1 MTNNISF
8 IVHSW
13 MLTSLE
19 LKGNELI
26 AYAIIYKYSDIKG
39 QKFVVSIRKLAEIM
53 NVSKNTVQTVLD
65 SLIEKGFIIK
75 CASLD
80 NVMGSNA
87 YKVDLDL
94 IESFVGCENGTIP
107 KNGTHQKSQEKQGS
121 TGISNQSGGS
131 ETGTLENK
139 KINNINNINNIN
151 KLANKNTRKQGGLL
165 RGGST
170 STSKYSTMLSQLLAF
185 CRTNFYTRTE
195 QQDYVFKALKQYLD
209 YRIKFKLEPE
219 QWQAILDSIKNFD
232 AENIARRVQT
242 ALAGGYKI
250 LVPSWEVNKPQR
262 RVDNITPQKDDD
274 NDHHDVEGVYF

>member
-13 MLTSLE
+13 MLTSLK

-53 NVSKNTVQTVLD
+53 NVSKNTAQAVLD
-65 SLIEKGFIIK
+65 SLIKKGFIHSVDTDFI
-75 CASLD
+75 
-80 NVMGSNA
+80 VTA
-87 YKVDLDL
+87 YRVDLDL
-94 IESFVGCENGTIP
+94 IENFSVSETGTVP
-107 KNGTHQKSQEKQGS
+107 KTGTPQKSQEKQGS
-121 TGISNQSGGS
+121 TGISNQESVPK
-131 ETGTLENK
+131 TGTLENK

-170 STSKYSTMLSQLLAF
+170 STSKYSTMLGQLSVF
-185 CRTNFYTRTE
+185 CKAKFHTRLE
-195 QQDYVFKALKQYLD
+195 QYDYVFKALKQYLD

-219 QWQAILDSIKNFD
+219 QWQAILNSIKDFS
-232 AENIARRVQT
+232 AEDIARRVQT

>member
-39 QKFVVSIRKLAEIM
+39 QKFIVSIRKLAEIM
-53 NVSKNTVQTVLD
+53 NVSKNTAQAVLD
-65 SLIEKGFIIK
+65 SLIKKGFIHSVDTDFI
-75 CASLD
+75 
-80 NVMGSNA
+80 VTA
-87 YKVDLDL
+87 YRVDLDL
-94 IESFVGCENGTIP
+94 IESFSVSETGTVP
-107 KNGTHQKSQEKQGS
+107 KTGTPQKSQEKQGS
-121 TGISNQSGGS
+121 TGISNQESVPK
-131 ETGTLENK
+131 TGTLENK
-139 KINNINNINNIN
+139 KINNINNIN

>member
-53 NVSKNTVQTVLD
+53 NVSKNTAQAVLD
-65 SLIEKGFIIK
+65 SLIKKGFIHSVDTDFI
-75 CASLD
+75 
-80 NVMGSNA
+80 VTA
-87 YKVDLDL
+87 YRVDLDL
-94 IESFVGCENGTIP
+94 IENFSVSETGTVP
-107 KNGTHQKSQEKQGS
+107 KTGTPQKSQEKQGS
-121 TGISNQSGGS
+121 TGISNQESVPK
-131 ETGTLENK
+131 TGTLENK
-139 KINNINNINNIN
+139 KINNINNIN

-170 STSKYSTMLSQLLAF
+170 STSKYSTMLGQLSVF
-185 CRTNFYTRTE
+185 CKAKFHTRLE
-195 QQDYVFKALKQYLD
+195 QYDYVFKALKQYLD

-219 QWQAILDSIKNFD
+219 QWQAILDSIKDFS
-232 AENIARRVQT
+232 AEDIARRVQT

>member
-53 NVSKNTVQTVLD
+53 NVSKNTAQTVLD

-139 KINNINNINNIN
+139 KINNINNIN

-219 QWQAILDSIKNFD
+219 QWQAILDSIKDFS
-232 AENIARRVQT
+232 AEDIARRVQT

>member
-13 MLTSLE
+13 MLTSLG

-53 NVSKNTVQTVLD
+53 NVSKNTAQAVLD
-65 SLIEKGFIIK
+65 SLIKKGFIHSVDTDFI
-75 CASLD
+75 
-80 NVMGSNA
+80 VTA
-87 YKVDLDL
+87 YRVDLDL
-94 IESFVGCENGTIP
+94 IENFSVSETGTVP
-107 KNGTHQKSQEKQGS
+107 KTGTPQKSQEKQGS
-121 TGISNQSGGS
+121 TGISNQESVPK
-131 ETGTLENK
+131 TGTLENK

-170 STSKYSTMLSQLLAF
+170 STSKYSTMLGQLSVF
-185 CRTNFYTRTE
+185 CKAKFHTRLE
-195 QQDYVFKALKQYLD
+195 QYDYVFKALKQYLD

-219 QWQAILDSIKNFD
+219 QWQAILDSIKDFS
-232 AENIARRVQT
+232 AEDIARRVQT

>member
-26 AYAIIYKYSDIKG
+26 AYAIIYKYSDTKG

-53 NVSKNTVQTVLD
+53 NVSKNTAQAVLD

-107 KNGTHQKSQEKQGS
+107 KNGTQQKSQEKQGS
-121 TGISNQSGGS
+121 KAKIKSEPVPKNGS
-131 ETGTLENK
+131 LENK
-139 KINNINNINNIN
+139 KINNINNIN

-170 STSKYSTMLSQLLAF
+170 STSKYSTMLGQLLAF
-185 CRTNFYTRTE
+185 CRTNFYTRKE
-195 QQDYVFKALKQYLD
+195 QQEYVFKALKQYLD
-209 YRIKFKLEPE
+209 YRIKFKFEPE
-219 QWQAILDSIKNFD
+219 QWQAILDSIKDFD
-232 AENIARRVQT
+232 AEDIARRVQT

-250 LVPSWEVNKPQR
+250 LVPSWRVNKPQR
-262 RVDNITPQKDDD
+262 RVDNITPQKDDN

>member
-13 MLTSLE
+13 MLTSLK

-53 NVSKNTVQTVLD
+53 NVSKNTAQAVLD
-65 SLIEKGFIIK
+65 SLIKKGFIHSVDTDFI
-75 CASLD
+75 
-80 NVMGSNA
+80 VTA
-87 YKVDLDL
+87 YRVDLDL
-94 IESFVGCENGTIP
+94 IENFSVSETGTVP
-107 KNGTHQKSQEKQGS
+107 KTGTPQKSQEKQGS
-121 TGISNQSGGS
+121 TGISNQESVPK
-131 ETGTLENK
+131 TGTLENK

-170 STSKYSTMLSQLLAF
+170 STSKYSTMLGQLSVF
-185 CRTNFYTRTE
+185 CKAKFHTRLE
-195 QQDYVFKALKQYLD
+195 QYDYVFKALKQYLD

-219 QWQAILDSIKNFD
+219 QWQAILDSIKDFS
-232 AENIARRVQT
+232 AEDIARRVQT

>member
-1 MTNNISF
+1 MMTNNISF

-53 NVSKNTVQTVLD
+53 NVSKNTAQTVLD

-139 KINNINNINNIN
+139 KINNINNIN

-170 STSKYSTMLSQLLAF
+170 STSKYSTMLGQLLAF

-232 AENIARRVQT
+232 AEDIARRVQT

-262 RVDNITPQKDDD
+262 RVDNITPQKDED

>member
-39 QKFVVSIRKLAEIM
+39 QKFIVSIRKLAEIM
-53 NVSKNTVQTVLD
+53 NVSKNTAQAVLD
-65 SLIEKGFIIK
+65 SLIKKGFIHSVDTDFI
-75 CASLD
+75 
-80 NVMGSNA
+80 VTA
-87 YKVDLDL
+87 YRVDLDL
-94 IESFVGCENGTIP
+94 IESFSVSETGTVP
-107 KNGTHQKSQEKQGS
+107 KTGTPQKSQEKQGS
-121 TGISNQSGGS
+121 TGISNQESVPK
-131 ETGTLENK
+131 TGTLENK
-139 KINNINNINNIN
+139 KINNINNIN

-195 QQDYVFKALKQYLD
+195 QQNYVFKALKQYLD

>member
-1 MTNNISF
+1 MTNNFSF

-39 QKFVVSIRKLAEIM
+39 QKFIVSIRKLAEIM
-53 NVSKNTVQTVLD
+53 NVSKNTAQTVLD

-121 TGISNQSGGS
+121 TDISNQSCGS

-170 STSKYSTMLSQLLAF
+170 STSKYSTMLGQLLAF

-232 AENIARRVQT
+232 AEDIARRVQT

-250 LVPSWEVNKPQR
+250 LVPSWEINKPQR

>member
-53 NVSKNTVQTVLD
+53 NVSKNTAQAVLD
-65 SLIEKGFIIK
+65 SLIKKGFIHRVDTDFI
-75 CASLD
+75 
-80 NVMGSNA
+80 VTA
-87 YKVDLDL
+87 YRVDLDL
-94 IESFVGCENGTIP
+94 IENFSVSETGTVP
-107 KNGTHQKSQEKQGS
+107 KTGTPQKSQEKQGS
-121 TGISNQSGGS
+121 TGISNQESVPK
-131 ETGTLENK
+131 TGTLENK
-139 KINNINNINNIN
+139 KINNINNIN

>member
-53 NVSKNTVQTVLD
+53 NVSKNTAQAVLD
-65 SLIEKGFIIK
+65 SLIKKGFIHSVDTDFI
-75 CASLD
+75 
-80 NVMGSNA
+80 VTA
-87 YKVDLDL
+87 YRVDLDL
-94 IESFVGCENGTIP
+94 IENFSVSETGTVP
-107 KNGTHQKSQEKQGS
+107 KTGTPQKSQEKQGS
-121 TGISNQSGGS
+121 TGISNQESVPK
-131 ETGTLENK
+131 TGTLENK

>member
-53 NVSKNTVQTVLD
+53 NVSKNTAQTVLD

-139 KINNINNINNIN
+139 KININNIN

-170 STSKYSTMLSQLLAF
+170 STSKYSTMLGQLLAF

-195 QQDYVFKALKQYLD
+195 QQDYIFKALKQYLD

-232 AENIARRVQT
+232 AEDIARRVQT

>member
-1 MTNNISF
+1 
-8 IVHSW
+8 
-13 MLTSLE
+13 
-19 LKGNELI
+19 
-26 AYAIIYKYSDIKG
+26 
-39 QKFVVSIRKLAEIM
+39 
-53 NVSKNTVQTVLD
+53 
-65 SLIEKGFIIK
+65 
-75 CASLD
+75 
-80 NVMGSNA
+80 MGSNA

-139 KINNINNINNIN
+139 KINNINNIN

-195 QQDYVFKALKQYLD
+195 QQNYVFKALKQYLD

>member
-1 MTNNISF
+1 MTNNFSF
-8 IVHSW
+8 IIHSW
-13 MLTSLE
+13 MMTSLE

-53 NVSKNTVQTVLD
+53 NVSKNTAQAVLD
-65 SLIEKGFIIK
+65 SLIKKGFIHSVDTDFI
-75 CASLD
+75 
-80 NVMGSNA
+80 VTA
-87 YKVDLDL
+87 YRVDLDL
-94 IESFVGCENGTIP
+94 IESFSVSETGTVP
-107 KNGTHQKSQEKQGS
+107 K
-121 TGISNQSGGS
+121 
-131 ETGTLENK
+131 TGTLENK
-139 KINNINNINNIN
+139 KINNINNIN
-151 KLANKNTRKQGGLL
+151 KLANKNIRKQGGLL
-165 RGGST
+165 RGGSM
-170 STSKYSTMLSQLLAF
+170 STSKYSTMLGQLLAF

-195 QQDYVFKALKQYLD
+195 QQDYIFKALKQYLD

-232 AENIARRVQT
+232 AEDIARRVQT